1 MVKQQ
6 NSGDVPAAGE
16 GKRGEHGYLGYLLRQ
31 AANAHRLRVDRA
43 LADLKITTPQ
53 FAVLTML
60 SAYPGRSNADIAR
73 LALLTP
79 QTTNQIVTNLE
90 RAGLVRRRP
99 HPSHGRILQVELAP
113 AAIGLLATCKA
124 RVQSIETEMLTS
136 VSAEDE
142 AAIRRWLV
150 VVAAL
155 GDGVG
160 DHIEQ

>member
-1 MVKQQ
+1 LVKQQ
-6 NSGDVPAAGE
+6 NTGDVPAAGE
-16 GKRGEHGYLGYLLRQ
+16 GKRGKHGYLGYLLRQ

-43 LADLKITTPQ
+43 LSDLKITMPQ

-60 SAYPGRSNADIAR
+60 NAYPGRSNADIAR

-99 HPSHGRILQVELAP
+99 HPSHGRIIQVELAP
-113 AAIGLLATCKA
+113 AAIGLLETCKA
-124 RVQSIETEMLTS
+124 IVQKIETEMLTG

-155 GDGVG
+155 GDP
-160 DHIEQ
+160 IEQ

>member
-1 MVKQQ
+1 MVKQP
-6 NSGDVPAAGE
+6 DRVAVPQAGE

-31 AANAHRLRVDRA
+31 AANAHRLRMDRA
-43 LADLKITTPQ
+43 LADLNVTTPQ

-60 SAYPGRSNADIAR
+60 SAYPGQSNADIAR

-79 QTTNQIVTNLE
+79 QTTNQIVANLE

-113 AAIGLLATCKA
+113 AALGLLEACKA
-124 RVQSIETEMLTS
+124 RVQDIETEMLAG
-136 VSAEDE
+136 VPAGEE

-150 VVAAL
+150 MVAAS
-155 GDGVG
+155 GSSVG
-160 DHIEQ
+160 GSTEQ